1 MTMPTLP
8 DLKAHLNIDTDDTAD
23 DAEFT
28 FMLDAAVNVVE
39 SIVGPM
45 SQAPVTE
52 THYHTSGP
60 MLVTRR
66 APVSSLTDLSVRWYP
81 GMDWADQDVTA
92 YELDPDTG
100 AIRSA
105 SGWLFSGDVR
115 ITYTVGYDAVPMAVF
130 LATLIIAANLWE
142 TQRGAMPLPANATD
156 DDMSAN
162 VHFAPAIPN
171 RAKTL
176 LEPYALGPM
185 VG

>member
-1 MTMPTLP
+1 MAAPLLI
-8 DLKAHLNIDTDDTAD
+8 DFKQHLNIPDNDTTD
-23 DAEFT
+23 DAELQS
-28 FMLDAAVNVVE
+28 MLDAAVNVVE
-39 SIVGPM
+39 NIVGPLTT
-45 SQAPVTE
+45 APVTE
-52 THYHTSGP
+52 THYQAHGP

-66 APVSSLTDLSVRWYP
+66 APVSSLTNLSVRWYP
-81 GMDWADQDVTA
+81 GMAWTDLDVSG

-100 AIRSA
+100 AIRA
-105 SGWLFSGDVR
+105 SNGWLFSGDVQ
-115 ITYTVGYDAVPMAVF
+115 ITYVVGVDNTPPAVA

-142 TQRGAMPLPANATD
+142 TQRGAMPLPANSTD

-185 VG
+185 VA